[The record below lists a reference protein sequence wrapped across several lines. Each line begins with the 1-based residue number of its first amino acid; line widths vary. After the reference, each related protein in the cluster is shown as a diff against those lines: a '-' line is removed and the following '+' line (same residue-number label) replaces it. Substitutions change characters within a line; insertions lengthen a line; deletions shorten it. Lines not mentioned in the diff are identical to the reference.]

1 MGFTSRGSAPHL
13 REVRDWTTGKDGALL
28 KPAEGKLDSWMMWVE
43 DMRYED
49 STTLAQYTDKFNEI
63 QNFMHT
69 ECKECDRARAEH
81 TSGTDRD
88 PIA

>member
-1 MGFTSRGSAPHL
+1 
-13 REVRDWTTGKDGALL
+13 
-28 KPAEGKLDSWMMWVE
+28 MMWVE